1 MNTYIQKRL
10 AKMQMT
16 LDEMSGGYRR
26 IVTGMKKLGFGG
38 SLKAIWDDLFA
49 NRSLGAWI
57 YLLVLGSFP
66 LWLEL
71 FYEGRIVDWTGM
83 ICSLTGIIC
92 VIFVSEGRAS
102 NYLFGLI
109 NSIIYLV
116 LALQKGFYG
125 EVLTTL
131 YFTAMQPIGLLVW
144 IYQAQFK
151 KEKQLVYFGG

>member
-10 AKMQMT
+10 TKIQMV

-26 IVTGMKKLGFGG
+26 MVTGMKKLGFEG
-38 SLKAIWDDLFA
+38 SLKAIWNDLFA

-109 NSIIYLV
+109 NS
-116 LALQKGFYG
+116 
-125 EVLTTL
+125 
-131 YFTAMQPIGLLVW
+131 
-144 IYQAQFK
+144 FK
-151 KEKQLVYFGG
+151 KASMVRF